1 MMFFRMWNKGLL
13 IVIEGIDGSGKTT
26 QAKTLL
32 RKLRARGIA
41 AVFFREPTGGKWGR
55 EIRRKAL
62 RRDSLTPD
70 EELELFVKDRREDV
84 AKNLGPALAAGK
96 IVVLDRYYFSTI
108 AYQGAKGIDPGR
120 IRRMNETF
128 APKPD
133 LVFILDIEAGQ
144 GLSRIARPEAER
156 GALRARGLPGPGP
169 GAFQRLSGPEIRPY
183 RRHEGQEDDQR
194 RGSSKRSS
202 KSWAVEPI
210 WTSPRPYAIFYSAE
224 IMKIPNLKN
233 QDPQVQ
239 ESPAC

>member
-1 MMFFRMWNKGLL
+1 MMLFRMKNKGLL

-32 RKLRARGIA
+32 RRLRARGFA

-84 AKNLGPALAAGK
+84 ARNLGPALAAGK
-96 IVVLDRYYFSTI
+96 VVVLDRYYFSTI

-120 IRRMNETF
+120 IRRMNEAF

-133 LVFILDIEAGQ
+133 LVLILDIEAGR
-144 GLSRIARPEAER
+144 GLSRIGNRKRKEELFER
-156 GALRARGLPGPGP
+156 ADYLAKVGELFNGFRGRKFIHIDGT
-169 GAFQRLSGPEIRPY
+169 RDR
-183 RRHEGQEDDQR
+183 
-194 RGSSKRSS
+194 KT
-202 KSWAVEPI
+202 
-210 WTSPRPYAIFYSAE
+210 TSD
-224 IMKIPNLKN
+224 KILEK
-233 QDPQVQ
+233 VLHVLGG
-239 ESPAC
+239 